1 LTEGRTVILHTE
13 VEYSYIFIKLGKLME
28 VKKLKICYGSPDD
41 IDSHLESIDY
51 CNVYLFL

>member
-1 LTEGRTVILHTE
+1 
-13 VEYSYIFIKLGKLME
+13 ME
-28 VKKLKICYGSPDD
+28 VKKLKICYGSSDD